1 MIWSAGRSTCWTCVE
16 GPSRWILSREGG
28 HGAAKAAALILAGM
42 LAGPAVA
49 GEKTYGPGVSD
60 TEIRIGNTS
69 PYSGPA
75 SAFSM
80 VAKTEEAYF
89 RKINA
94 EGGVNGR
101 RIVFLSYDDAY
112 SPPKTVEQTR
122 RLVESDEVLLV
133 FNALGTAVNSA
144 VQKYLNA
151 KKVPQLFVS
160 SGAAKWNDPK
170 TFPWTMGFTPSYETE
185 GFIYAR
191 YVLRQRPDAKVAI
204 FFQNDDF
211 GKDYLKGIKQGLGE
225 KAASMIVAEEA
236 FDVSEPTI
244 DTHLVKLKSTG
255 ADVLFDI
262 ATPKFAAQAIK
273 KVSEL
278 GWKPLHMLSYVSAS
292 IGSVIKPAGF
302 ENAQGLISAAYFKDP
317 NDPEWKDDAGLKEL
331 NGFLDGYFPGADR
344 SDTLIVNGYNTAQA
358 LVYLLKQ
365 CGDDLTR
372 ENVMRHAA
380 NLKDVELGMLLP
392 GVRMNTSPSDFAPIK
407 QWQLMRFE
415 GTNWRLF
422 GDVMSSDTRN

>member
-1 MIWSAGRSTCWTCVE
+1 MRWDAGRSRMEAVWLCLFAV
-16 GPSRWILSREGG
+16 L
-28 HGAAKAAALILAGM
+28 AAQAMAA
-42 LAGPAVA
+42 
-49 GEKTYGPGVSD
+49 EKKYGPGVSD

-80 VAKTEEAYF
+80 VARTEEAYF

-94 EGGVNGR
+94 EGGINGR

-122 RLVESDEVLLV
+122 RLVESDEVLMV
-133 FNALGTAVNSA
+133 FNALGTAANSA

-151 KKVPQLFVS
+151 RKVPQLFVS
-160 SGAAKWNDPK
+160 SGAGKWNDPQN
-170 TFPWTMGFTPSYETE
+170 FPWTMGFTPSYETE

-191 YVLRQRPDAKVAI
+191 YVLRERPAARIAI
-204 FFQNDDF
+204 LFQNDDF
-211 GKDYLKGIKQGLGE
+211 GKDYLKGIRRGLGD
-225 KAASMIVAEEA
+225 KAAMIVAEEG

-244 DTHLVKLKSTG
+244 DSHLVKLKATG

-278 GWKPLHMLSYVSAS
+278 GWKPLHLLSYVSAS
-292 IGSVIKPAGF
+292 IGSVIKPVGF

-317 NDPEWKDDAGLKEL
+317 NDPAWKDDAGLKAL
-331 NGFLDGYFPGADR
+331 NGFLDGHLPGVDR
-344 SDTLIVNGYNTAQA
+344 GDTLIVNGYNTAQA

-372 ENVMRHAA
+372 ENVMRQASH
-380 NLKDVELGMLLP
+380 LKDVELDMLLP
-392 GVRMNTSPSDFAPIK
+392 GIRLNTSPRDFAPVK

-415 GTNWRLF
+415 GTTWHLF
-422 GDVMSSDTRN
+422 GDLMSGEAKN

>member
-1 MIWSAGRSTCWTCVE
+1 MSRNTF
-16 GPSRWILSREGG
+16 RWILSRVRRP
-28 HGAAKAAALILAGM
+28 GAAIAVALVLAGQLVTRA
-42 LAGPAVA
+42 LAD
-49 GEKTYGPGVSD
+49 EKRYGPGVSD
-60 TEIRIGNTS
+60 TEIRIGNTN

-94 EGGVNGR
+94 EGGINGR

-122 RLVESDEVLLV
+122 RLVESEEVLLV
-133 FNALGTAVNSA
+133 FNAMGTAANSA

-151 KKVPQLFVS
+151 RKVPQLFVS
-160 SGAAKWNDPK
+160 SGAAKWNDPQN
-170 TFPWTMGFTPSYETE
+170 FPWTMGFTPSYETE

-191 YVLRQRPDAKVAI
+191 YVLREQPAAKIAI

-211 GKDYLKGIKQGLGE
+211 GKDYLKGIKRGLGD
-225 KAASMIVAEEA
+225 KAAAMIVAEEG

-244 DTHLVKLKSTG
+244 DSHLVKLKATG

-278 GWKPLHMLSYVSAS
+278 GWKPMHLLSYVSAS
-292 IGSVIKPAGF
+292 TGSVIKPAGF
-302 ENAQGLISAAYFKDP
+302 EHAQGLISAAYFKDP
-317 NDPEWKDDAGLKEL
+317 NDPTWKDDAGLKAL

-365 CGDDLTR
+365 CGDNLTR
-372 ENVMRHAA
+372 ENVMHQAA

-392 GVRMNTSPSDFAPIK
+392 GIRLNTSPSDFAPVK

-415 GTNWRLF
+415 GTTWHLF
-422 GDVMSSDTRN
+422 GDVMRGDARN

>member
-1 MIWSAGRSTCWTCVE
+1 VGR
-16 GPSRWILSREGG
+16 R
-28 HGAAKAAALILAGM
+28 
-42 LAGPAVA
+42 AGPGIAGAVA
-49 GEKTYGPGVSD
+49 GVLVSLLAGQVIAGEKKYGPGVSD

-89 RKINA
+89 RKVNA

-122 RLVESDEVLLV
+122 RLVESEEVLLV
-133 FNALGTAVNSA
+133 FNALGTASNSA

-170 TFPWTMGFTPSYETE
+170 NFPWTMGFTPSYETE
-185 GFIYAR
+185 GYIYAK
-191 YVLRQRPDAKVAI
+191 YVLRERPAAKVAI

-211 GKDYLKGIKQGLGE
+211 GKDYLRGIKLGLGDS
-225 KAASMIVAEEA
+225 AASMIVAEEA

-244 DTHLVKLKSTG
+244 DSHLVKLKATG

-278 GWKPLHMLSYVSAS
+278 GWKPLHLLSYVSAS
-292 IGSVIKPAGF
+292 TGSVIKPAGF

-317 NDPEWKDDAGLKEL
+317 NDPTWKDDAGLKEL

-358 LVYLLKQ
+358 LVYLLKL

-372 ENVMRHAA
+372 ESIMRHAS
-380 NLKDVELGMLLP
+380 NLKQVELGMLLP
-392 GVRMNTSPSDFAPIK
+392 GIRLNTSPADFAPIK

-422 GDVMSSDTRN
+422 GDVMSGDAKN